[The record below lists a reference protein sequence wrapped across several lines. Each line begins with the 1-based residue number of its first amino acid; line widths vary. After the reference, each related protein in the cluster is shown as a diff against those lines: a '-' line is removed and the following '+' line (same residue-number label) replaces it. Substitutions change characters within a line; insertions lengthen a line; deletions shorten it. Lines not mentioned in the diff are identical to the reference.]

1 MTQLYVH
8 HSCMCLR
15 EFNGDC
21 VASKNVIV
29 SEFLKTHCN
38 CNPDGIWPA
47 PMGHLAVTDFRWRNF
62 SLIKWIKW
70 VGTKTT

>member
-8 HSCMCLR
+8 RSCIMCLR
-15 EFNGDC
+15 EFNGGC

-38 CNPDGIWPA
+38 CNPDGIWPSPTFGGEISA
-47 PMGHLAVTDFRWRNF
+47 
-62 SLIKWIKW
+62 
-70 VGTKTT
+70 